1 MAPRSSLLKTIVAVC
16 TVLSVAVLSA
26 GPALAAPATLVRS
39 EAPDLT
45 TTIPAGEDSVSPEA
59 LLGLPEAAVAPEA
72 RQIAPTEDLPVSAYV
87 QTAHTIDVA
96 VVIPRGSGGWTSAL
110 DDAAVRS
117 LVAKTGD
124 YWKAQSN
131 NQVLSLTPN
140 ASIQRYTSAYSCS
153 QQREAWSEAATKF
166 GRTDGL
172 FGYLTTGAK
181 HLLVLVPADCGGTG
195 LGSLGTPSAD
205 VSAANGGT
213 LWASVTPINVGD
225 VVAHEFGHNL
235 GLMHSNTHYC
245 PDGSITEGAVNS
257 VGTYSDGCY
266 DRAYG
271 DAFDVMGAAWSV
283 NWNGTEIGNARPT
296 ALNITHQ
303 LLLGA
308 TASGEVQT
316 LTLTPDTA
324 SWSVTTTL
332 ASTGAASGRQ
342 ALKVTDPRTGQI
354 YYVDY
359 RGGGGADAGSLYAGG
374 YLDTV
379 GVMPGVRVLTA
390 RADGSSVVF
399 QKPDADARDGRK
411 LYLSTGETLS
421 TRSGGLTVRVQ
432 SVANGIATVLV
443 TLASTS
449 APAPATVTRLSGPDR
464 YTTSAAISRASFK
477 AGVPAL
483 YITSG
488 EKFPDALSAAPVA
501 GMKGAPVLLVNG
513 SGIPAAIQTEIKR
526 LKPER
531 IYVLGGTASVSS
543 AVAQELRGYT
553 TGSLTRIAGAD
564 RYTTSAAISRTSFS
578 PGVPAVYIT
587 SGEAFPDAL
596 SAAPVAGIKGAPVLL
611 VNGTIAADIK
621 TELKRL
627 NPQRIYVLGGT
638 ASVSSAVAQQLRDYT
653 SGSLTRLSGPDRFST
668 SAAISRASFNP
679 GVPAVYITSGVQFP
693 DALSAAPVAGMQR
706 APVLLVNAGSIPAE
720 IKTELARLDPARIVV
735 LGGTAAVSEAV
746 AVQLKGYI
754 G

>member
-1 MAPRSSLLKTIVAVC
+1 MTPRFSLSKTLVAVC

-26 GPALAAPATLVRS
+26 GPALAATATPVRS
-39 EAPDLT
+39 EAPDVT
-45 TTIPAGEDSVSPEA
+45 TTIPAGEDTVSPEA
-59 LLGLPEAAVAPEA
+59 LLGLPEAAPAPEA
-72 RQIAPTEDLPVSAYV
+72 RQIAPTEDLPVSASV

-96 VVIPRGSGGWTSAL
+96 VVVPRGSGGWTSTL

-140 ASIQRYTSAYSCS
+140 ASIKRYASPYSCS

-172 FGYLTTGAK
+172 FGYLTTGSK

-213 LWASVTPINVGD
+213 LWASVTPGTVGEI
-225 VVAHEFGHNL
+225 VAHEFGHNL
-235 GLMHSNTHYC
+235 GLMHSNAHYC
-245 PDGSITEGAVNS
+245 PDGAITEGVANS
-257 VGTYSDGCY
+257 VGTFSDGCS
-266 DRAYG
+266 DRTYG
-271 DAFDVMGAAWSV
+271 DVFDVMGAAWSV
-283 NWNGTEIGNARPT
+283 TTATGKVIGNARPT

-308 TASGEVQT
+308 TTAGEVQT
-316 LTLTPDTA
+316 LTLPKGTTT
-324 SWSVTTTL
+324 SRVTTTL

-342 ALKVTDPRTGQI
+342 ALKITDPRTGQL
-354 YYVDY
+354 YFVDY
-359 RGGGGADAGSLYAGG
+359 RGGGGADAGSLYESG

-411 LYLSTGETLS
+411 LYLSTTESLS
-421 TRSGGLTVRVQ
+421 TRSGGLKVKVQ
-432 SVANGIATVLV
+432 SVAGGIATVVV
-443 TLASTS
+443 TLADDSTG
-449 APAPATVTRLSGPDR
+449 TVTRLSGPDR

-477 AGVPAL
+477 PGVPAL

-501 GMKGAPVLLVNG
+501 GMKGAPVLLVTG
-513 SGIPAAIQTEIKR
+513 SSIPDPILTEIGR
-526 LKPER
+526 LKPAS
-531 IYVLGGTASVSS
+531 IFVLGGTASVS
-543 AVAQELRGYT
+543 AAIAAKLDQYT
-553 TGSLTRIAGAD
+553 TGPVKRIAGPD

-578 PGVPAVYIT
+578 AGVPAVYIT

-596 SAAPVAGIKGAPVLL
+596 SAAPVAGMKGAPVLL
-611 VNGTIAADIK
+611 VNGSIAADIK
-621 TELKRL
+621 TELARL
-627 NPQRIYVLGGT
+627 KPAQIFVLGGT
-638 ASVSSAVAQQLRDYT
+638 ASVSASVATQLDGYT
-653 SGSLTRLSGPDRFST
+653 AGSVTRLAGPDRFST
-668 SAAISRASFNP
+668 SAAISRASFSA
-679 GVPAVYITSGVQFP
+679 GVPAVYITSGAQFP
-693 DALSAAPVAGMQR
+693 DALSAAPVAGMQD

-720 IKTELARLDPARIVV
+720 IKTELARLNPARIYV
-735 LGGTAAVSEAV
+735 LGGTAAVSAAV
-746 AVQLKGYI
+746 ASQLQGYI